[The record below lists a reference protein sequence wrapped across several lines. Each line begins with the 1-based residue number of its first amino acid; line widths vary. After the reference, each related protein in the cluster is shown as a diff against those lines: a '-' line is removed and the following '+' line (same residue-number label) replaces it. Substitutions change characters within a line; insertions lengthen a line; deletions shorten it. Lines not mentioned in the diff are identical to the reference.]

1 MIARWLVCLILTL
14 LPTWPAQAAPDPYR
28 SVWECDNTKFS
39 WYCDEEEEQKKPA
52 PEIKPPTPIP
62 APKPKPKP
70 KSIKEMTSTKEVDEE
85 IKRLLSVATM
95 SPTDENVKNLALAV
109 EYIKSKASVLSDVWR
124 RLAWQTQELN
134 PEGQRPAN
142 TVGLETY
149 NKLRDTKKVQ
159 SLANLAKSHGL
170 FFFFKSDCPYCHKL
184 APILKIFQARH
195 GMEIF
200 PVSLDAR
207 GLPDFPA
214 FETDRGIA
222 RSLGVDRWPA
232 LFLADKATGD
242 IRPIA
247 FGIISL
253 NELEE
258 RVYVLTQTKPGEEL

>member
-1 MIARWLVCLILTL
+1 MIARWLTLISLVL
-14 LPTWPAQAAPDPYR
+14 LPSWPALAAPDPYR
-28 SVWECDNTKFS
+28 SVWECDDTKFS
-39 WYCDEEEEQKKPA
+39 WYCDEGEQKKPP
-52 PEIKPPTPIP
+52 PEIKPAP
-62 APKPKPKP
+62 APKPKP
-70 KSIKEMTSTKEVDEE
+70 KSIKEMTSTKEIDEE
-85 IKRLLSVATM
+85 IKRLLSVATL
-95 SPTDENVKNLALAV
+95 SPTDENVKNLALAI

-124 RLAWQTQELN
+124 RLAWQTPELN

-200 PVSLDAR
+200 PVSLNAG
-207 GLPDFPA
+207 GLPDFPV

-222 RSLGVDRWPA
+222 RSFGVEKVPA
-232 LFLADKATGD
+232 LFLADKTTGD
-242 IRPIA
+242 VRPIS

-253 NELEE
+253 GELEE
-258 RVYVLTQTKPGEEL
+258 RIYVLTQTKPGEEL